1 MPCRSHSFSFFEKE
15 KKRERRLKKGNEQF
29 DKNCEKLIHGL
40 GPLSI

>member
-1 MPCRSHSFSFFEKE
+1 MPCRSILFLSIEKE